1 LSEMDLD
8 GQELENIKDQLQR
21 LQAAKNSMCKACD
34 CDGECNGLGEC
45 CGGGKGKNSS
55 QNKGGRNDFANGGGQ
70 ADGGRRPDG
79 QQGKVNTF
87 DAKQA
92 SQFNPKGQKIFDGY
106 APGQAFKKKP
116 GVDLVGDIKQ
126 AAQEAPDAIE
136 VQRIPKAARDMAK
149 GYFKNLG
156 GQQEEDGKEPPKKE
170 PVK

>member
-1 LSEMDLD
+1 MELD
-8 GQELENIKDQLQR
+8 SQELEDLKDQLQR
-21 LQAAKNSMCKACD
+21 LQSAKNSMCKACD
-34 CDGECNGLGEC
+34 GDSECNGLGQCE
-45 CGGGKGKNSS
+45 GDGKGRGQSRTNSKNNS
-55 QNKGGRNDFANGGGQ
+55 DFAQGAGTAGG
-70 ADGGRRPDG
+70 ARRPDG

-116 GVDLVGDIKQ
+116 GAEMTGDIQQ

-156 GQQEEDGKEPPKKE
+156 GQQEGAKPAEKKPDE
-170 PVK
+170 KKD